1 MRKIKK
7 GDLVSVL
14 AGKDKGKTGKV
25 LKVVKG
31 GERALVEGVN
41 HHMHHIKQGR
51 GPEAGIVKKEA
62 PLHISNLALVSPTT
76 NEAVRVGFTF
86 EVDANGNKKK
96 VRTVHST
103 GEILDQI

>member
-7 GDLVSVL
+7 GDLVAVL

-25 LKVVKG
+25 LRVVKG
-31 GERALVEGVN
+31 GERAVVEGVN

-62 PLHISNLALVSPTT
+62 PIHISNLALVSPTT

-86 EVDANGNKKK
+86 QTDANGKKRK
-96 VRTVHST
+96 VRVVHKT
-103 GEILDQI
+103 GEILDQV